1 MSFIFYQQIDIILPV
16 SSGVLSKAHNFFLC
30 LFFYT
35 PSNSESQPTPRLSTK
50 SFFLHPSLIR
60 WMLYIATD
68 YCRLL
73 IKFKQEL
80 KALAEAFVRNF
91 FLNFLMTIVLSTY
104 VDLSQRCSKATFLQR
119 LIKVDSDPP
128 NDAFFMISLHILHK
142 AIQFFRST

>member
-1 MSFIFYQQIDIILPV
+1 MITFFPFFYGTLYIAVISFLVQLATQYSCGILYKDHSNHKQILSRFLIVHLRHVLYFYQQIYIILPV

-50 SFFLHPSLIR
+50 PFFLHPSLIR

-91 FLNFLMTIVLSTY
+91 PKFY
-104 VDLSQRCSKATFLQR
+104 
-119 LIKVDSDPP
+119 
-128 NDAFFMISLHILHK
+128 
-142 AIQFFRST
+142 